1 MVKNPPADTRD
12 TRDVSLIPGLGR
24 SPKVGN
30 GKPFQYSYLENSRN
44 RRAWQAIVHE
54 VTKNQT

>member
-1 MVKNPPADTRD
+1 MVKNPPADTGD

-30 GKPFQYSYLENSRN
+30 GKPL
-44 RRAWQAIVHE
+44 
-54 VTKNQT
+54 